1 MSIHNNI
8 TSPQSN
14 LRTARRSSADKIT
27 SPFFVTFAQGRLSN
41 GQFYFVRPY
50 VIEYGDGYYRLP
62 LQGAR
67 RVDVGLGSRHSLGS
81 SNMATA
87 KPAAIWEEGRV
98 S

>member
-1 MSIHNNI
+1 M
-8 TSPQSN
+8 
-14 LRTARRSSADKIT
+14 RTARRSSADKIT

-41 GQFYFVRPY
+41 GQFYFVTPY